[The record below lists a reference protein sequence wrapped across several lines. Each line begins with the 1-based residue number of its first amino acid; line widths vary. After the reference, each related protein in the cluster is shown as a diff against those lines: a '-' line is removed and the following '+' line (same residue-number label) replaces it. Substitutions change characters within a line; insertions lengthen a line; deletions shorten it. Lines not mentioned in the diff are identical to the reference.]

1 MSKEKKLKW
10 LHEFEVLKTEKE
22 KITEKDKNAEGED
35 IEITKTVDKKVSIKF
50 AIRKPNRRMYED
62 ADLFYGIKL
71 SDGIKRGL
79 MTKTLLSKRFIND
92 GGTMSEAE
100 KDDYASAYEELTDS
114 ENKIQRLQIN
124 LEKLPEKEKSTK
136 LREELKKALE
146 LRYSLQNIENEQS
159 SLFDQ
164 TAENR
169 AKNKTILWWVLYLSY
184 MEKGDSFIPVF
195 GEADST
201 YEEKIEKYD
210 EYEDEDD
217 LFWNESIRK
226 LAYYISFWESGQ
238 VESEEDFKSVDN
250 MFSSS
255 ASEEEEGVNEDE
267 EEESVPKPVAKKK
280 AKKKVSGSKQNS

>member
-71 SDGIKRGL
+71 SDGIKQGL

-184 MEKGDSFIPVF
+184 MEKDDSFVPVF
-195 GEADST
+195 GEIDST

-255 ASEEEEGVNEDE
+255 ASEEEGINEDE

>member
-1 MSKEKKLKW
+1 
-10 LHEFEVLKTEKE
+10 
-22 KITEKDKNAEGED
+22 
-35 IEITKTVDKKVSIKF
+35 
-50 AIRKPNRRMYED
+50 
-62 ADLFYGIKL
+62 L